1 MEFKVIVSPRA
12 QSEFYKSIDFYALDS
27 NWAPQNFILAV
38 EKAYTI
44 LSQNPYHRIRYKNVR
59 AIKLKRFPFHLYFV
73 TNENQKVVKVLSCFH
88 TKRNPKKRPRIL

>member
-38 EKAYTI
+38 EKGIQY
-44 LSQNPYHRIRYKNVR
+44 
-59 AIKLKRFPFHLYFV
+59 
-73 TNENQKVVKVLSCFH
+73 
-88 TKRNPKKRPRIL
+88 